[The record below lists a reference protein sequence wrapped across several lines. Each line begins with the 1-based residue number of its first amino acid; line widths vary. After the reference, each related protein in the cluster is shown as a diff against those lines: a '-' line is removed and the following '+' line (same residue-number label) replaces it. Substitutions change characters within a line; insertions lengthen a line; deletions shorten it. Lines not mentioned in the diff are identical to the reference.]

1 MDHQIEDPLLC
12 MPTGNASSKPLDR
25 ARIRVMRALD
35 HA

>member
-1 MDHQIEDPLLC
+1 MDHEIDDPLLC
-12 MPTGNASSKPLDR
+12 MPIGNALPKPVDR